1 MLIAARGSPH
11 LPALSDSP
19 VKLVAS
25 VIRAWWGEGGGGEGY
40 TTLLNKCSACQIE
53 NSKVSTRRYR
63 NLALSAQKKFILR
76 SIRGTKKRRT
86 YFPAVNLEELI
97 DKRQSLVAGYC
108 QGAVVI
114 LTYNELVIS
123 YSPVTELVL
132 GPGCSTL
139 PDGP

>member
-1 MLIAARGSPH
+1 MS
-11 LPALSDSP
+11 
-19 VKLVAS
+19 
-25 VIRAWWGEGGGGEGY
+25 AW
-40 TTLLNKCSACQIE
+40 
-53 NSKVSTRRYR
+53 
-63 NLALSAQKKFILR
+63 KKFIFLR

-97 DKRQSLVAGYC
+97 DRRQSLVAGYC

-132 GPGCSTL
+132 GPACSTL

>member
-1 MLIAARGSPH
+1 MS
-11 LPALSDSP
+11 
-19 VKLVAS
+19 
-25 VIRAWWGEGGGGEGY
+25 AW
-40 TTLLNKCSACQIE
+40 
-53 NSKVSTRRYR
+53 
-63 NLALSAQKKFILR
+63 KKFIFLR

-97 DKRQSLVAGYC
+97 HKRQSLVAGYC

-132 GPGCSTL
+132 GPSCSTL
-139 PDGP
+139 PDEP

>member
-1 MLIAARGSPH
+1 MLIASRGNPR

-25 VIRAWWGEGGGGEGY
+25 AIRAWWGEGGRIRY
-40 TTLLNKCSACQIE
+40 YPIKQLWCSSNRKFKSIP
-53 NSKVSTRRYR
+53 RRYR
-63 NLALSAQKKFILR
+63 NLALSAWKKFIFLR
-76 SIRGTKKRRT
+76 SIGGTKKRRR
-86 YFPAVNLEELI
+86 YFPVVNLVELI
-97 DKRQSLVAGYC
+97 DRRQSLVAGYC

-123 YSPVTELVL
+123 YSPVSKLVL
-132 GPGCSTL
+132 GPACSTL